1 MKNIHLFTP
10 AVDLDTLDSLDIYSP
25 LLWTWTL
32 DTLDIYS
39 PLLWTWPLDTLD
51 SEGEKFIFAS
61 SLASVNLKITKYF

>member
-32 DTLDIYS
+32 DTLD
-39 PLLWTWPLDTLD
+39 